1 MLYNYMLQFYRD
13 AIWDAENTWMVV
25 VGNFQKVTGKE
36 KEKKKENER

>member
-13 AIWDAENTWMVV
+13 AIWDAKNTWMV